1 VALESS
7 IQISSSIIQVTFR
20 ELQAEIAAD
29 LLSYKTENGHIS
41 ATLNKIENTWNKVTT
56 TKNQTTTKKPLEPL
70 KSRTRTQEVVPI
82 QANQKRKTSQP
93 AQAAQE

>member
-29 LLSYKTENGHIS
+29 LLSYKTENGHII

-56 TKNQTTTKKPLEPL
+56 TKKPNNHKEASGTP
-70 KSRTRTQEVVPI
+70 
-82 QANQKRKTSQP
+82 QK
-93 AQAAQE
+93 